1 MNILETKS
9 IKKSFGGVKA
19 LVDGTFSCA
28 QGEIVGLLGANGSG
42 KTTFSKVIM
51 GLLHSDGGEILV
63 NGEPTHFK
71 APIDAMRKGIVMVHQ
86 QLSLIP
92 DLTVWENI
100 NIGHEP
106 KTGSGFLDDGAAR
119 AKAAQVVELLSPG
132 LSLDRKVK
140 TLLPSEQQLVEIA
153 KALSKGG
160 QLLILDEPTSAL
172 EQTQVNRL
180 FEILRQ
186 LKSQGTTIIFISHR
200 LGEVLEICDYVV
212 VFRNGANVGT
222 VIFARD
228 GKDEERIVSLI
239 TGKEEAVKPG
249 SVNSR
254 SQFEEARLEVKDLS
268 AGNLHDIN
276 FVVHKGEIIG
286 IGGLQGQGQEDLLL
300 VLSGLIHSEKGEIK
314 IDGKS
319 VKFKHPSDAIRTG
332 VVLVPGDRQKE
343 GLFLNHSLF
352 MNVIYARFGLKG
364 NWLIPFKRYRSEVS
378 EVVSSLAIK
387 TENIETELQNLS
399 GGNQQK
405 VVVGKWL
412 PLNPNVLLLSD
423 PAKGVDVQAKKEL
436 YELVGN
442 LARQETS
449 VILYASDNEELVSH
463 CDRVFIL
470 YEGQIVEELQGED
483 LTEDNLVAASLR
495 ATVKQENKGYDTQ

>member
-1 MNILETKS
+1 
-9 IKKSFGGVKA
+9 
-19 LVDGTFSCA
+19 
-28 QGEIVGLLGANGSG
+28 
-42 KTTFSKVIM
+42 
-51 GLLHSDGGEILV
+51 
-63 NGEPTHFK
+63 
-71 APIDAMRKGIVMVHQ
+71 
-86 QLSLIP
+86 
-92 DLTVWENI
+92 
-100 NIGHEP
+100 
-106 KTGSGFLDDGAAR
+106 
-119 AKAAQVVELLSPG
+119 
-132 LSLDRKVK
+132 
-140 TLLPSEQQLVEIA
+140 
-153 KALSKGG
+153 
-160 QLLILDEPTSAL
+160 
-172 EQTQVNRL
+172 
-180 FEILRQ
+180 
-186 LKSQGTTIIFISHR
+186 
-200 LGEVLEICDYVV
+200 
-212 VFRNGANVGT
+212 
-222 VIFARD
+222 
-228 GKDEERIVSLI
+228 
-239 TGKEEAVKPG
+239 
-249 SVNSR
+249 
-254 SQFEEARLEVKDLS
+254 
-268 AGNLHDIN
+268 
-276 FVVHKGEIIG
+276 
-286 IGGLQGQGQEDLLL
+286 
-300 VLSGLIHSEKGEIK
+300 
-314 IDGKS
+314 
-319 VKFKHPSDAIRTG
+319 
-332 VVLVPGDRQKE
+332 
-343 GLFLNHSLF
+343 